1 MKTYKNKIIHRADK
15 KPILYDLYLPENSK
29 SEQLVI
35 FIHGYKGFK
44 DWGAWEAV
52 AKFFVK
58 ENIAFLKFNF
68 SHNGTTIKNP
78 TDITDLE
85 AFAMNNYSLELEDL
99 DAVISYAHS
108 EEFPI
113 KHHYTTL
120 MGHSRGG
127 GIAIIKSKEDKRIN
141 KVVTLA
147 GVSDFRIRFQENT
160 EAFEKWSET
169 GITYIEN
176 TRTKQQLPHYFQ
188 FFEDFMANETRFT
201 IKNAMASLNQPILII
216 QGTGDFSVTTE
227 EAWALKKYNPNA
239 ELFFIEDADHVF
251 GAQHPW
257 EADFLPNDLEK
268 AIRKSIEFIKKL

>member
-1 MKTYKNKIIHRADK
+1 MKIYKNKIIHRADK
-15 KPILYDLYLPENSK
+15 KPILYDVYLPENSK
-29 SEQLVI
+29 PEQLVI
-35 FIHGYKGFK
+35 FMHGYKGFK
-44 DWGAWEAV
+44 DWGAWEIM
-52 AKFFVK
+52 AKFFAN

-99 DAVISYAHS
+99 EAVITYTHS

-113 KHHYTTL
+113 KQQYTTL

-127 GIAIIKSKEDKRIN
+127 GIAIIKAAEDNRIN

-160 EAFEKWSET
+160 EAFKKWSET

-188 FFEDFMANETRFT
+188 FYEDFMANETRFT
-201 IKNAMASLNQPILII
+201 IKRAMASLKQPILII
-216 QGTGDFSVTTE
+216 QGTGDSSVPQE
-227 EAWALKKYNPNA
+227 EAMVLKISNPKA
-239 ELFFIEDADHVF
+239 ELFLIENADHVF
-251 GAQHPW
+251 GAHHPW
-257 EADFLPNDLEK
+257 EADLLPDDLEK
-268 AIRKSIEFIKKL
+268 AIRKSIEFIKKQ